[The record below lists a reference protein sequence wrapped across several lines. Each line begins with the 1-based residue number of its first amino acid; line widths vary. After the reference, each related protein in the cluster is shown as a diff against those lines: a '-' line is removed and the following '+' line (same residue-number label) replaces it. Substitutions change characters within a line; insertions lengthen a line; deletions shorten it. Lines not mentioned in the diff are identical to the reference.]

1 MKRKNTGFTLIEL
14 LVVIAILGMLASML
28 IPAVTKA
35 LTSAALT
42 QTTSNGRAIYQ
53 GIFGEVLDNL
63 SVSGGS
69 SAWPSD
75 TGDDAVSSPEEYF
88 KSLVEDEIM
97 NVPPA
102 FFGAKGLAAASS
114 IDDLAKANVAWKLV
128 VNMTDST
135 RDGCPFIFTK
145 NFDVSSTI
153 PTGGSTQR
161 NSITLKEE
169 DSANGVPF
177 GTAGGVV
184 VQKGGAAITLK
195 GAKQLTQYNFNP
207 ATDNIGDNIKVV
219 E

>member
-1 MKRKNTGFTLIEL
+1 MKRKNNGFTLIEL

-63 SVSGGS
+63 AVSGGS
-69 SAWPSD
+69 SAWPSSS
-75 TGDDAVSSPEEYF
+75 GDDAVSSPQEYF
-88 KSLVEDEIM
+88 KTLVEDEIM
-97 NVPPA
+97 NVPPG
-102 FFGAKGLAAASS
+102 FFAAKGLTVADS
-114 IDDLAKANVAWKLV
+114 IDNLQAVNVAWKLV
-128 VNMTDST
+128 LNMTDST

-145 NFDVSSTI
+145 NFDLTSI
-153 PTGGSTQR
+153 PKGGSTQR

-169 DSANGVPF
+169 NGAQGVPF

-195 GAKQLTQYNFNP
+195 GAKQLTEYNFNP
-207 ATDNIGDNIKVV
+207 ATDNIGDDISVV

>member
-1 MKRKNTGFTLIEL
+1 MKRKNNGFTLIEL
-14 LVVIAILGMLASML
+14 LVVIAILGMLAGML

-53 GIFGEVLDNL
+53 GVFGEVLDNL

-69 SAWPSD
+69 SAWPTSS
-75 TGDDAVSSPEEYF
+75 GDDAVSSAPEYF

-97 NVPPA
+97 NVPPS
-102 FFGAKGLAAASS
+102 FFAAKGLTVATS
-114 IDDLAKANVAWKLV
+114 IDDLQSANVAWKLV
-128 VNMTDST
+128 LDMSDSI

-145 NFDVSSTI
+145 NFDVSSI
-153 PTGGSTQR
+153 PTSGSTER
-161 NSITLKEE
+161 NSISLKEE
-169 DSANGVPF
+169 DAASGVPF

-184 VQKGGAAITLK
+184 VQKGGASITLK
-195 GAKQLTQYNFNP
+195 GAKQLTEYNFNP
-207 ATDNIGDNIKVV
+207 ATTNATGLSIV

>member
-1 MKRKNTGFTLIEL
+1 MKRNNTGFTLIEL

-63 SVSGGS
+63 SVSGGTS
-69 SAWPSD
+69 SWPSS
-75 TGDDAVSSPEEYF
+75 TGDDAVSSSAEYF

-97 NVPPA
+97 NVPPS
-102 FFGAKGLAAASS
+102 FFAAKGLTVASD
-114 IDDLAKANVAWKLV
+114 IDSLQSANVAWKLV
-128 VNMTDST
+128 RNMTDST

-145 NFDVSSTI
+145 NFDVSSI

-161 NSITLKEE
+161 GSITLKEE
-169 DSANGVPF
+169 DAANGIPF

-195 GAKQLTQYNFNP
+195 GAKQLTEYNFNP
-207 ATDNIGDNIKVV
+207 ATDNIGDNIDVV
-219 E
+219 D